1 VNLQEKSLVKV
12 GEAVGGELIVR
23 YFSKYLLTAAGA
35 SEYSKGIDS

>member
-12 GEAVGGELIVR
+12 GETVGGERIVR

-35 SEYSKGIDS
+35 KEYSKGIDS